1 MPSEMERRMQVG
13 PRVSVFIPVYRGSD
27 FLDELLWEL
36 TCSGYE
42 DKEIFVAV
50 DEPDERSLRAVEKYS
65 GKVHFM
71 ISQCRRGKVEALNSA
86 VEVSSGEIL
95 VFLDADVKLKGKGF
109 LECIVDEMRDADI
122 LDFRKGIIHESSFI
136 SRMVNYEFIG
146 ANLVSYLYSRF
157 VGKCVGING
166 AAFAIRRRVFE
177 EVGGF
182 SRVISED
189 FDLALKVL
197 MRNGRFKYS
206 ERLEAY
212 TRAPI
217 CWRDWIKQRKRWGV
231 GAGLWIKENWR
242 RFFRCVADYPHI
254 ALPSLI
260 ILFPALTP
268 LILNYALMNT
278 PGYNVPNILPSFI
291 TIQSGLWIP
300 VTPYTAQL
308 ISRTL
313 LALFISFLPLAAI
326 FYAASKKLRLRFKI
340 HEFLI
345 YFFIYQPISALVL
358 AGGIITAFLFEK
370 HNLDWKL

>member
-1 MPSEMERRMQVG
+1 MPSEMESGKQVY
-13 PRVSVFIPVYRGSD
+13 PKVSVFIPVYRGSD

-42 DKEIFVAV
+42 NKEIFVAI
-50 DEPDERSLRAVEKYS
+50 DEPDERSFRAVEKYS

-71 ISQCRRGKVEALNSA
+71 ISQFRRGKVEALNSA
-86 VEVSSGEIL
+86 VEASSGEIL
-95 VFLDADVKLKGKGF
+95 VFLDADVSLRGEGF
-109 LECIVDEMRDADI
+109 LECIVEEMRDADI
-122 LDFRKGIIHESSFI
+122 LDFRKGIINESFI
-136 SRMVNYEFIG
+136 SRMVNYEFIS
-146 ANLVSYLYSRF
+146 ANLVSYLYSRL

-166 AAFAIRRRVFE
+166 AAFAIRRSVFE

-206 ERLEAY
+206 ERLEAH
-212 TRAPI
+212 TRAPS
-217 CWRDWIKQRKRWGV
+217 CWRGWIKQRKRWSV

-242 RFFRCVADYPHI
+242 RFLTCVADYPHI

-260 ILFPALTP
+260 ILFPVLTP
-268 LILNYALMNT
+268 LILNYALMNA

-291 TIQSGLWIP
+291 TVQSGLWIP

-308 ISRTL
+308 ISKAL
-313 LALFISFLPLAAI
+313 LALFISFLPFAAI

-345 YFFIYQPISALVL
+345 YFFIYQPISTLVL
-358 AGGIITAFLFEK
+358 VGGIITAFLFEK
-370 HNLDWKL
+370 HNLDWKV